1 MEKTSSTSLKYLFFT
16 FLKIGATS
24 WGGFM
29 ALISVIQKQIVDGD
43 KKLENEILLE
53 GISLASVLPGPMAFN
68 VVTFV
73 GYKLKG
79 IRGALVSMAGIVLPS
94 FLLMLALSF
103 LYLKYGNIPSFTRF
117 FAGVLPAVAAIII
130 SVAFALAKKN
140 LTDMPQI
147 LIAVTSAIVIALSKA
162 YITTLTVMFLSGL
175 IGYLIYHEKLI
186 AEFSSNSVDKSNIRM
201 PKIGFLI
208 PLIIAACFLIVI
220 LLPVLL
226 PSGLADLANLHRQ
239 ILLSFSSMSL
249 SLFGGGY
256 VIIPAMQQIIVDSL
270 KWLTAKEFTDAIAMG
285 QITPGP
291 IFISATFIG
300 FKLAGFWGALNAT
313 VAIFLPPGLVMITC
327 SHFFDRIRNSVAITA
342 IFKGLRPALIGMIA
356 AAAYKIMLSNGFTVQ
371 ALLLICIFL
380 ILAIRYKMDPA
391 ILIPGAGIIGLLI
404 F

>member
-1 MEKTSSTSLKYLFFT
+1 VEKTSSTSLKYLFFT

>member
-1 MEKTSSTSLKYLFFT
+1 MQNAQTTSLRYLFFT
-16 FLKIGATS
+16 FLKIGASS

-29 ALISVIQKQIVDGD
+29 ALISVIQKQIVDKD
-43 KKLENEILLE
+43 KILGNEILLE

-103 LYLKYGNIPSFTRF
+103 LYMKYGNIPSFTRF

-140 LTDMPQI
+140 ITDMPQI

-162 YITTLTVMFLSGL
+162 YISTLTIMFLSGL
-175 IGYLIYHEKLI
+175 IGYLIYHKKLI
-186 AEFSSNSVDKSNIRM
+186 AEFSFDSVHKSNIRN

-208 PLIIAACFLIVI
+208 PLIMTTCVLIVI
-220 LLPVLL
+220 MLPVLL
-226 PSGLADLANLHRQ
+226 PSGLADLAILHRK

-342 IFKGLRPALIGMIA
+342 IFTGLRPAIIGMIA
-356 AAAYKIMLSNGFTVQ
+356 AAAYNIMDGNGFSIQ
-371 ALLLICIFL
+371 SGLLFCIFL
-380 ILAIRYKMDPA
+380 LLAIRHKIEPVF
-391 ILIPGAGIIGLLI
+391 LIPGAGIIGLLI

>member
-1 MEKTSSTSLKYLFFT
+1 
-16 FLKIGATS
+16 
-24 WGGFM
+24 M

-342 IFKGLRPALIGMIA
+342 IFKGLRPAIIGMIA
-356 AAAYKIMLSNGFTVQ
+356 AAAYKIMLSNGLTVQ
-371 ALLLICIFL
+371 SVLLICIFL
-380 ILAIRYKMDPA
+380 ILAIRYKIDPA

>member
-1 MEKTSSTSLKYLFFT
+1 MEKPVSTSLKYLFFT

-29 ALISVIQKQIVDGD
+29 ALISVVQKQIVDKD
-43 KKLENEILLE
+43 KKLDNEILLE

-140 LTDMPQI
+140 ITDVPQI

-175 IGYLIYHEKLI
+175 IGYLIYHKKLI
-186 AEFSSNSVDKSNIRM
+186 EEFSPDSVDKSNIRI

-208 PLIIAACFLIVI
+208 PLIMATCFLIVI
-220 LLPVLL
+220 ILPVLL
-226 PSGLADLANLHRQ
+226 PSQLADLAILQRK

-313 VAIFLPPGLVMITC
+313 VAIFLPPGLLMITC

-342 IFKGLRPALIGMIA
+342 IFKGLRPAIIGMIA
-356 AAAYKIMLSNGFTVQ
+356 AAAYKIMVSNGFTVQ
-371 ALLLICIFL
+371 SVLLICIFL

>member
-1 MEKTSSTSLKYLFFT
+1 VEKTSSTSLKYLFFT

-342 IFKGLRPALIGMIA
+342 IFKGLRPAIIGMIA
-356 AAAYKIMLSNGFTVQ
+356 AAAYKIMLSNGLTVQ
-371 ALLLICIFL
+371 SVLLICIFL
-380 ILAIRYKMDPA
+380 ILAIRYKIDPA